1 MRILTNLKCISK
13 FKTIRPSESSAQLFS
28 DGLKPP

>member
-13 FKTIRPSESSAQLFS
+13 FKIIRPSESFARSFS
-28 DGLKPP
+28 DGLKQP